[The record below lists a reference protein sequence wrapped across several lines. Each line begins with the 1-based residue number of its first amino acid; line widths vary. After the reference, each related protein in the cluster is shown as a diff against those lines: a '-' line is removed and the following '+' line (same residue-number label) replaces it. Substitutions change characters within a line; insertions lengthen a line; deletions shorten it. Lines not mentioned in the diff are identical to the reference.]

1 MNKKF
6 EEPTL
11 EQLRALLSGHP
22 DLLSHIKSEK
32 ALDRA
37 SREKLMQ
44 LIDLCGL
51 SIDQVDNSDPFG
63 LLRGLENKPGKDK
76 PAGGSA
82 MNGLLEGNKNG
93 LDYGYVPFQ
102 ITIEALGH
110 QMHYTAFLEYRAAG
124 RAQRYEADNEWDLA
138 EYSCENKIKIL
149 SYTDTPEPGS
159 KTSRQSLKK
168 ASPVD
173 AIQPVILDEPKIS
186 ELLPQKAITEIID
199 RIEEDLLDQIISEIE
214 SSEDQAAKETRTSIQ
229 KGIKTTCRAR
239 QNQSQ

>member
-6 EEPTL
+6 QEPTL
-11 EQLRALLSGHP
+11 DQLRALLSGHP

-51 SIDQVDNSDPFG
+51 SIDQVDHSDPFG
-63 LLRGLENKPGKDK
+63 LLRVLKERPVPDK
-76 PAGGSA
+76 TAGGSV

-110 QMHYTAFLEYRAAG
+110 KMHYTAFLEYRATG

-149 SYTDTPEPGS
+149 SYRDTPEPGS

-168 ASPVD
+168 TMPTD
-173 AIQPVILDEPKIS
+173 AIQPVILDNPKIS
-186 ELLPQKAITEIID
+186 ELLPQKAITEITD
-199 RIEEDLLDQIISEIE
+199 QVEEDLLDQIISEIE
-214 SSEDQAAKETRTSIQ
+214 AKETSPTDKPEPAS
-229 KGIKTTCRAR
+229 KKE
-239 QNQSQ
+239 

>member
-1 MNKKF
+1 MNEKF

-32 ALDRA
+32 SLDRVG
-37 SREKLMQ
+37 REKLMQ

-51 SIDQVDNSDPFG
+51 SIDQVDHSDPFG
-63 LLRGLENKPGKDK
+63 LLRVLKERPARDK
-76 PAGGSA
+76 TAGGSV
-82 MNGLLEGNKNG
+82 MNGLLEGNKNSS
-93 LDYGYVPFQ
+93 DYGYVPFQ

-110 QMHYTAFLEYRAAG
+110 QMHYTAFLEYRAAC
-124 RAQRYEADNEWDLA
+124 RVQKYEADNEWDLA

-173 AIQPVILDEPKIS
+173 EIRPVILENPTIN

-199 RIEEDLLDQIISEIE
+199 RIEEDLSGQIISEIE
-214 SSEDQAAKETRTSIQ
+214 ASEDQAAKQASPTDNPEPAS
-229 KGIKTTCRAR
+229 KKE
-239 QNQSQ
+239 